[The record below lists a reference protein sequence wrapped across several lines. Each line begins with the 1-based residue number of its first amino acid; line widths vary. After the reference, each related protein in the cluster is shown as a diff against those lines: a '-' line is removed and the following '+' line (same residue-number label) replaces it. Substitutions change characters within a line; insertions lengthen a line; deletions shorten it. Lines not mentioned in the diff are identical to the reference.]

1 MQRAWHS
8 MSKYVPLAKIVR
20 KITDDHSDTPLG
32 DMRAIILSVLRTS
45 AFESTLYQSSV
56 QVVASDMQGLA
67 ARRRALLG
75 TGHAVRCVWDQR
87 GHGVSLA
94 DDPAGC
100 ESLLAGGNSSGTS
113 GGGDRSQTPQN
124 ALLTIERGGIV
135 ANAVL
140 GNEENH
146 APNSAHTSDGGDVEA
161 DAAAEK
167 AAAAQAAML
176 RAARL
181 ERAAKRLKPSVSLQD
196 SALVGSPPTL
206 LNVTPC
212 FATALNQSAK
222 IDRLR
227 PGSLPKEAMHLSE
240 F

>member
-1 MQRAWHS
+1 

-32 DMRAIILSVLRTS
+32 DMRSIILSVLQTS
-45 AFESTLYQSSV
+45 AFEATLYQSSV
-56 QVVASDMQGLA
+56 QVVATDVQGLA

-75 TGHAVRCVWDQR
+75 TGHAVRCVWDKR
-87 GHGVSLA
+87 GQVVSLA
-94 DDPAGC
+94 EDPAAC
-100 ESLLAGGNSSGTS
+100 ESLLTGGKSSGSSSSSS
-113 GGGDRSQTPQN
+113 GDHPSQKAQHG
-124 ALLTIERGGIV
+124 LLVIERGGIV

-140 GNEENH
+140 GNEENY
-146 APNSAHTSDGGDVEA
+146 APNSSHLPEEDDNDLEA

-167 AAAAQAAML
+167 DAAALAAML

-196 SALVGSPPTL
+196 SALVGSPPNL
-206 LNVTPC
+206 LNLTPS
-212 FATALNQSAK
+212 FAITALSQSAK